1 MDVNINKIKSLL
13 GNKFR
18 ENEPLSSHTT
28 FRIGGPARYFVLTQS
43 SDSLQ
48 EVLSWAQKNKILVSS
63 EFRARWTDYGKRAGP
78 IRNQLML
85 NQKPNAVIAF
95 PGNTGTA
102 NMTSIARKAGI
113 KVYDGS
119 SLEW

>member
-1 MDVNINKIKSLL
+1 MRVIVCGGRDYTNATHLFAWL
-13 GNKFR
+13 DKFHAAFTIT
-18 ENEPLSSHTT
+18 E
-28 FRIGGPARYFVLTQS
+28 IIQGGQRGADNLAKQ
-43 SDSLQ
+43 
-48 EVLSWAQKNKILVSS
+48 WAQKNKILVSS
-63 EFRARWTDYGKRAGP
+63 EFRARWTEYGKRAGP